1 MTGTIIP
8 AASQSPPPAAA
19 VASDSRSDRSDS
31 VSGRPG
37 EVSARPHNWRGDP
50 RVAVLL
56 SAIFHTLLLLLLT
69 LFAYRQGDRSAG
81 AILARQGQLSEVVA
95 FESVRSDSKSND
107 AQSMV
112 EQPVAVNIGVVEVT
126 PVPSPIESRPAETDL
141 ALQELGSDSMVTNQ
155 ATLIRLP
162 GGGLSGRTPEGRIEL
177 GDRYGATTESE
188 QAVEMAL
195 EWLAR
200 HQRPNGSWSFNLEL
214 DPCNGQCRHSKRKG
228 SDTPTPATGAT
239 GLALLA
245 FLGAGHTHYEEGPY
259 QENVR
264 QGIYYLRSVAAE
276 AVAGYDWQQGSM
288 YGHGI
293 ALMALSEA
301 LAMSRKAGR
310 SETDLMELVQRGAAF
325 TTVAQHSSGSW
336 GYVPGSPGD
345 TTLTGWQVLSLIA
358 ARRNRV
364 DLRTN
369 TLPDAKAFIES
380 TSDDPKYWF
389 GYKGP
394 PGEPTTTAVG
404 LTLMLYLG
412 ESPDYT
418 PFYLALTDLA
428 RRGPK
433 LNNIYH
439 DYYGTLAL
447 HHSRH
452 HDWDQ
457 WNTRLRDH
465 LVATQATSGH
475 ERGSW
480 HFQDRWGDIGG
491 RLYTTAM
498 CAMTLEVYYRYLPL
512 YESIDEFPF

>member
-8 AASQSPPPAAA
+8 AASPSASPAMA
-19 VASDSRSDRSDS
+19 VATGSRPEATDS
-31 VSGRPG
+31 VSGKP
-37 EVSARPHNWRGDP
+37 SDLAARSSHWRGDP

-56 SAIFHTLLLLLLT
+56 SAIFHTLLLLFLT
-69 LFAYRQGDRSAG
+69 LFAYRQGDRSADS
-81 AILARQGQLSEVVA
+81 ILARQGQMSEVVA
-95 FESVRSDSKSND
+95 FESVRSHSKSND
-107 AQSMV
+107 AQSTV
-112 EQPVAVNIGVVEVT
+112 EQPVAVTIGVVEVT
-126 PVPSPIESRPAETDL
+126 PVRSPIESNQAESDL
-141 ALQELGSDSMVTNQ
+141 ALQELGSANTATNQ
-155 ATLIRLP
+155 PTLIRLP
-162 GGGLSGRTPEGRIEL
+162 GGGLSGRTTEGRIEL
-177 GDRYGATTESE
+177 GERYGATAESE

-214 DPCNGQCRHSKRKG
+214 DPCNGQCRHSKRQG
-228 SDTPTPATGAT
+228 SETPTPATGAT

-245 FLGAGHTHYEEGPY
+245 FLGAGHTHYEQGPY

-264 QGIYYLRSVAAE
+264 AGIYYLRSVAAE

-310 SETDLMELVQRGAAF
+310 NETDLLDLVRRGAAF
-325 TTVAQHSSGSW
+325 TTAAQHSSGAW

-364 DLRTN
+364 ALRTN

-380 TSDDPKYWF
+380 TSDDPRYWF

-412 ESPDYT
+412 ETPDYT

-428 RRGPK
+428 SRGPT

-452 HDWDQ
+452 HDWDR
-457 WNTRLRDH
+457 WNTRLRNH
-465 LVATQATSGH
+465 LVATQETSGH

-480 HFQDRWGDIGG
+480 HFQDRWGNIGG

-512 YESIDEFPF
+512 YESVDEFPF